1 MPCACRAASCNYQ
14 LTNDATRSAHKN
26 SAEPSQGLPH
36 QNIVLVMAVE
46 TELTGESGLELLF
59 PAGVLGWQL
68 CCRSPCPQLW
78 GSTQAVPG
86 TDTQHGIRGDEAGA
100 GTALVALGSGPWPWH
115 GGTGRCGTC
124 QECHS
129 HRDAHSKNPQ
139 HTNRYN

>member
-1 MPCACRAASCNYQ
+1 MPCEEQPAVITSL
-14 LTNDATRSAHKN
+14 LTMPQDLHTKTQQSLLKVFHTKTL
-26 SAEPSQGLPH
+26 SWLWQWSLSSLGSL
-36 QNIVLVMAVE
+36 
-46 TELTGESGLELLF
+46 GLELPF

-78 GSTQAVPG
+78 GPTQAVPG
-86 TDTQHGIRGDEAGA
+86 TDTQHGTRGDEAGA

-129 HRDAHSKNPQ
+129 HRDTHSKNPQ
-139 HTNRYN
+139 HTNRYS